1 MNLLATLLLSQFL
14 ALGWTSSTSA
24 IVWFNQDDIL
34 QDIGRFIGDAIRG
47 ATGED
52 EPQAI
57 RAMPG
62 QAAQNGAKPAER
74 DLKEFKERMT
84 AFARAYEAWALKS
97 CELTAE
103 QQMKLKELIDS
114 QIVIEL
120 EKYGKK
126 RDPNRQNQ
134 MLPETLPLL
143 FTKPSG
149 HAPDF
154 QKVLVALCKKEL
166 LTEDQIGRLDA
177 ALKEREGFLNQAYL
191 IYIVAIL
198 DKELFL
204 TADQRTAL
212 VGELEKRKSPIR
224 HPMYSFQ
231 PQAYYLPY
239 EDMSAIVPA
248 KVGKGILEPT
258 QSKRLKDLSTEQQGG
273 QQLIFQTSSGRE
285 EWDRQ
290 IAEACASQ
298 RERYLNAAAVRVTY
312 YEKEMQLSS
321 EQVGHLSI
329 AGKGATIRALG
340 DWKDSTWQTIE
351 QMEQQ
356 MAQMG
361 GNFGFGAQGMD
372 TQTIDQNEIWAD
384 AVSTI
389 TKAASKDRLKERQ
402 EASQTARAHAVLAML
417 DEELWL
423 TPDQREP
430 LQKLV
435 VKSLP
440 RSELQNPYEQYMR
453 DLILV
458 IHPLMKASE
467 KSRNEALTD
476 PQKEVWTQ
484 MQSYFKWQKAN
495 NYVEIPL
502 RNQGGS
508 FSFSLAP

>member
-14 ALGWTSSTSA
+14 ALGSTSNTSSV
-24 IVWFNQDDIL
+24 VWFGQDDLL
-34 QDIGRFIGDAIRG
+34 QEIGRFIGGAIRG

-52 EPQAI
+52 EPRVMQ
-57 RAMPG
+57 AMP
-62 QAAQNGAKPAER
+62 AQDGAKPAER
-74 DLKEFKERMT
+74 DRKELNDRMT
-84 AFARAYEAWALKS
+84 AFARAYEAWVMKW
-97 CELTAE
+97 CELTTE
-103 QQMKLKELIDS
+103 QQTKLKELIDAK
-114 QIVIEL
+114 IVGEV

-126 RDPNRQNQ
+126 PDPNRQNQ
-134 MLPETLPLL
+134 MLAETLPLL

-149 HAPDF
+149 LAPDF
-154 QKVLVALCKKEL
+154 QKELVAICKKDL
-166 LTEDQIGRLDA
+166 LTEEQIGRLDT
-177 ALKEREGFLNQAYL
+177 ALKEREGFQSQSYL
-191 IYIVAIL
+191 VYIVSIL

-212 VGELEKRKSPIR
+212 VSELGNRKTPIR
-224 HPMYSFQ
+224 HPMYAFQ
-231 PQAYYLPY
+231 PQVYYLPY
-239 EDMSAIVPA
+239 ESMSAIVPA

-258 QSKRLKDLSTEQQGG
+258 QTKRLQDLSTEQQGG
-273 QQLIFQTSSGRE
+273 QQLVFQTSSGRE

-321 EQVGHLSI
+321 EEVDHLSI

-340 DWKDSTWQTIE
+340 DWKDATRLTIE

-372 TQTIDQNEIWAD
+372 AQTIDQNDIWTD
-384 AVSTI
+384 AVSAI
-389 TKAASKDRLKERQ
+389 TQGASEDRLKQRL
-402 EASQTARAHAVLAML
+402 EANRIATAQAVLAML

-423 TPDQREP
+423 TSDQREP

-435 VKSLP
+435 LKSLP
-440 RSELQNPYEQYMR
+440 AADFQNPYDQYMR

-458 IHPLMKASE
+458 IYPLMKVPE
-467 KSRNEALTD
+467 KSRTEVLAD